1 MVVEL
6 REYKTL
12 PGQRQ
17 NWVDYMEGVI
27 IPFQRAKG
35 MTIVGSFVGS
45 EDENTYVWI
54 RTFADEPERT
64 RLYAAVYQTP
74 EWEGEI
80 SLRVAEMLDRDRI
93 KVTLLDPTPA
103 SAIG

>member
-17 NWVDYMEGVI
+17 NWVDYMEDVI

-54 RTFADEPERT
+54 RTFADESERT

-74 EWEGEI
+74 EWEDEI

-103 SAIG
+103 SSIG